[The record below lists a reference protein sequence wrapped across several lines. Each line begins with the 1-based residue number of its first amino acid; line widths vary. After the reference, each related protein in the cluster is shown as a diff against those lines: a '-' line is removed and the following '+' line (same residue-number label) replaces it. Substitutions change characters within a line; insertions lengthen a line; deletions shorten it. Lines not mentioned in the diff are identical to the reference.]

1 MINFYTSIRVGVGV
15 VRGSF
20 RSLDNKRISKFNNF
34 QRIQGYHKYH
44 KTLFSP
50 QTFKTK
56 ISKISKT
63 SKTSKSS
70 KIFTTINTISSNNL
84 RNFHSTQPT
93 YAPLPAFLILFK
105 SANAVFMIRT
115 FSNLLL
121 SFLPLALIKNPKT
134 GQPRRI
140 LLFLTTVIPLTGFGI
155 LLLLGLEQAPH
166 TNRWRF
172 RFMSLEE
179 EKEICNA
186 AYLTER
192 EKYQDKFLSDDR
204 IETILVKHVTNNLLK
219 GLNEDLM
226 TLKNYNN
233 NNNNKNPKN
242 YKIVDDDDEISKPDK
257 FEIFV
262 VEDDSVL
269 NAVSFGVSKK
279 IIVFTGWLKVIDY
292 NEEYLSVTL
301 AHEIGHVLQRHAS
314 EALGFNQVMYIITDT
329 IRTLLWWPILSSLGP
344 LINDYLN
351 KATQDLIGSYS
362 SGRYNQK
369 VEKEADIIGLKLMA
383 LSGYHPKR
391 AIELWKFLSI
401 INEQIKL
408 ISHGEQEQVL
418 VLPSISEQTTTTTT
432 NTTTTIELTNTST
445 TTNQPVILENI
456 NKFFSSHP
464 IEAVRVKYLD
474 ALLPEA
480 EKIYENVIANGG
492 KANPINLNDYFKN
505 VETPIEAVIKF
516 ELSISKIWNGI
527 IYFLGLKSD

>member
-15 VRGSF
+15 IRGSF
-20 RSLDNKRISKFNNF
+20 RSLDNKIISKFNNF

-50 QTFKTK
+50 QTFKIKIFK
-56 ISKISKT
+56 ISNT
-63 SKTSKSS
+63 S
-70 KIFTTINTISSNNL
+70 KIFTTINTISRHNL
-84 RNFHSTQPT
+84 RNFHSTRPT

-105 SANAVFMIRT
+105 SANAALLIRT

-134 GQPRRI
+134 GQPRRL

-186 AYLTER
+186 AYLAER
-192 EKYQDKFLSDDR
+192 EKYQDKILSNDR
-204 IETILVKHVTNNLLK
+204 IETIL
-219 GLNEDLM
+219 
-226 TLKNYNN
+226 
-233 NNNNKNPKN
+233 NNK
-242 YKIVDDDDEISKPDK
+242 IVESLEDSDDDETNKPDN

-314 EALGFNQVMYIITDT
+314 EALGFNQVMYIITV
-329 IRTLLWWPILSSLGP
+329 LSSLGP

-383 LSGYHPKR
+383 LS
-391 AIELWKFLSI
+391 
-401 INEQIKL
+401 
-408 ISHGEQEQVL
+408 
-418 VLPSISEQTTTTTT
+418 
-432 NTTTTIELTNTST
+432 
-445 TTNQPVILENI
+445 ENI
-456 NKFFSSHP
+456 NKFFASHP
-464 IEAVRVKYLD
+464 IEAVRAKYLD

-492 KANPINLNDYFKN
+492 KANSINLNDYIDNDPIETVIN
-505 VETPIEAVIKF
+505 VE
-516 ELSISKIWNGI
+516 ELLISKIWNGI
-527 IYFLGLKSD
+527 IYFLGLKNN